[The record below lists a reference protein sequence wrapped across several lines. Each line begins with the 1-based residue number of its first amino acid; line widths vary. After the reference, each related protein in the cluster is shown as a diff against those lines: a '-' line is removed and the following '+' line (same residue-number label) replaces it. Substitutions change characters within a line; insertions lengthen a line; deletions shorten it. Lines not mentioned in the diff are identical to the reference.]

1 VFPVEIPI
9 RESDEDAFT
18 ARMAA
23 MREWLDHRGF
33 VPSTF
38 RYTFTEPGI
47 LFRVDFSVE
56 AAVLAFAREFGGHL
70 IGALADMSPQ
80 IAEPQAATD

>member
-1 VFPVEIPI
+1 
-9 RESDEDAFT
+9 
-18 ARMAA
+18 M
-23 MREWLDHRGF
+23 
-33 VPSTF
+33 PSTF

-47 LFRVDFSVE
+47 LFRFDFSVE
-56 AAVLAFAREFGGHL
+56 AAALAFAREFGGHL

>member
-1 VFPVEIPI
+1 MFPVEIAI
-9 RESDEDAFT
+9 CESDEDAFT

-47 LFRVDFSVE
+47 LFRVHFSFE
-56 AAVLAFAREFGGHL
+56 AAAVAFAREFGGHVV
-70 IGALADMSPQ
+70 GALGDVAPHA
-80 IAEPQAATD
+80 AEPQAATD

>member
-9 RESDEDAFT
+9 RESDEDALT
-18 ARMAA
+18 ARMTA

-33 VPSTF
+33 EPSTF

-56 AAVLAFAREFGGHL
+56 AAATAFAREFGGRM
-70 IGALADMSPQ
+70 IGARADMSPQ
-80 IAEPQAATD
+80 AAERREATD